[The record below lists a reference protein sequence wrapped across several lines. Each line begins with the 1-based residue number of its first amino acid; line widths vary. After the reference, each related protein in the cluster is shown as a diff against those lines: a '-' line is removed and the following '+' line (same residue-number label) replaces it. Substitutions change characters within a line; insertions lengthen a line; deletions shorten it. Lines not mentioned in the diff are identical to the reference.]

1 MYVKVVE
8 SLLKEVEVASQEDPE
23 KVRLAIAI
31 DALGIYYTLLRNL
44 EQAMLVS
51 KFVPRVQ
58 MCMFNVIQQQIRLVG
73 K

>member
-1 MYVKVVE
+1 M
-8 SLLKEVEVASQEDPE
+8 LKEVEVASQEDPE

-51 KFVPRVQ
+51 KFVPRVL
-58 MCMFNVIQQQIRLVG
+58 MCMFNVIQQRIRLVG